1 MAYTLKMPEVGET
14 VTEGTIEKWLKQ
26 PGEKIE
32 KYEPI
37 VEINT
42 DKVNVELPSPVTGT
56 LTEILAKEGE
66 TVLIG
71 APLATIDEAAGETP
85 SDTAPPRPTEAE
97 PPKEAAQTEEPAPTE
112 VVAAAAE
119 PQPAAV
125 AESGTQAEEPPAKEK
140 APAKQREPVAATAS
154 QSNGH
159 DGAGASNRATPRV
172 RKVATE
178 LGVDLAQITG
188 SGPGGRIVEDD
199 VRAFAKDGPKAAPAT
214 AVAERPAQAAAKPG
228 ADEEAVALTAI
239 RKTIAQRM
247 TQAAAVPTAW
257 LVIECDVT
265 ELVKLR
271 QASKAAFKERH
282 GVDLTYLPFAAH
294 AVAQALLDHPY
305 LNASWGEDKIIL
317 KKRVHLGIAVASD
330 RGLLVPVVRDADR
343 MSVSG
348 LAAAMSELGEKART
362 NKLQLDD
369 VQGGTFTLDN
379 TGAFGS
385 ILSQPIINLGQSAI
399 ITFEV
404 IQKRPAIVNGDAIAI
419 RSVVNMGLAFDHR
432 VLDGHQAGAF
442 LQDVKKRM
450 ESYGPETGID

>member
-26 PGEKIE
+26 PGDKVE

-56 LTEILAKEGE
+56 VVEHLVKEGE
-66 TVLIG
+66 TVPIHS
-71 APLATIDEAAGETP
+71 PLATIDEVAGEVP
-85 SDTAPPRPTEAE
+85 DEIAPPQPTEAT
-97 PPKEAAQTEEPAPTE
+97 AAPTE
-112 VVAAAAE
+112 IAAGSAE

-125 AESGTQAEEPPAKEK
+125 SASGPQSSAPPV
-140 APAKQREPVAATAS
+140 REPVTAARPQT
-154 QSNGH
+154 NGH
-159 DGAGASNRATPRV
+159 GEPNRATPRV
-172 RKVATE
+172 RKVAAE
-178 LGVDLAQITG
+178 LGVDLAQISG
-188 SGPGGRIVEDD
+188 SGPNGRIVEDD
-199 VRAFAKDGPKAAPAT
+199 VRAFAKGGVAT
-214 AVAERPAQAAAKPG
+214 AVAEKPAAPRAPVKAG
-228 ADEEAVALTAI
+228 TDEEAVALTAI

-247 TQAAAVPTAW
+247 TQSAAVPVAW

-271 QASKAAFKERH
+271 QSKKEAFKARH

-294 AVAQALLDHPY
+294 AVSQALLDHPY

-317 KKRVHLGIAVASD
+317 KKRVNLGIAVASE
-330 RGLLVPVVRDADR
+330 RGLMVPVVPNADR

-348 LAAAMSELGEKART
+348 LALSMTELGEKARS
-362 NKLQLDD
+362 NKLALED

-385 ILSQPIINLGQSAI
+385 IVSQPIINLGQSAI

-404 IQKRPAIVNGDAIAI
+404 IQKRP
-419 RSVVNMGLAFDHR
+419 
-432 VLDGHQAGAF
+432 
-442 LQDVKKRM
+442 
-450 ESYGPETGID
+450 